1 MAGFNI
7 LAQWSGLK
15 PDAQGRVICLS
26 PIHPLTLTGANG
38 YKQLAANPNALAELF
53 VDLTDRI
60 KSACHDFGTVIA
72 VDSTTV
78 PTHAN
83 PNRRARLVS
92 DVELAGYAEEDEVER
107 RQAVAAGNGGRWRRR
122 IRPEETSD
130 PEASWYAQEPGQ
142 CLRRQ
147 AVGVLL
153 QGAHAVRHGNGAA
166 DCHCGYDRQSER
178 LAVVA
183 EAD

>member
-1 MAGFNI
+1 MA
-7 LAQWSGLK
+7 
-15 PDAQGRVICLS
+15 
-26 PIHPLTLTGANG
+26 
-38 YKQLAANPNALAELF
+38 
-53 VDLTDRI
+53 
-60 KSACHDFGTVIA
+60 
-72 VDSTTV
+72 
-78 PTHAN
+78 
-83 PNRRARLVS
+83 
-92 DVELAGYAEEDEVER
+92 R

-122 IRPEETSD
+122 IRPEETST

-147 AVGVLL
+147 AVGILL
-153 QGAHAVRHGNGAA
+153 QGSHAVRHGNGAA